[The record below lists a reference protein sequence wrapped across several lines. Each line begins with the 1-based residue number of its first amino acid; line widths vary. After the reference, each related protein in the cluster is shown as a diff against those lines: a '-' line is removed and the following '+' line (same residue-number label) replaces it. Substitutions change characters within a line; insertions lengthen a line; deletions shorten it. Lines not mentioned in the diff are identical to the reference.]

1 MLNTK
6 KNQLYN
12 LTFYVG
18 SSHFSLTL
26 FFLFLIQIQC
36 STVLSLHAFT
46 LVFSD
51 ALIFTPFAWQIQLP
65 LHSFNS
71 LKQLIFPV
79 MMLRT
84 LVISLSHQVAHISI
98 SHLSFLRDP
107 KLLGT
112 RQTLNILECKD
123 EQDKFLFFKST
134 HHGVV
139 HRILSYIRSCC
150 PHPTPPP
157 LFRSVVSTGSS
168 SRCPFLDIDNLC
180 VLVTVFK

>member
-1 MLNTK
+1 ML
-6 KNQLYN
+6 
-12 LTFYVG
+12 
-18 SSHFSLTL
+18 H
-26 FFLFLIQIQC
+26 C
-36 STVLSLHAFT
+36 SLSLHAFT
-46 LVFSD
+46 LFSD
-51 ALIFTPFAWQIQLP
+51 ALIFTPFAWHIQLP

-71 LKQLIFPV
+71 LKQLIVPV

-98 SHLSFLRDP
+98 SHLSFLQDP

-112 RQTLNILECKD
+112 RQTLNILERKD

-134 HHGVV
+134 HHGVI

-150 PHPTPPP
+150 PHPTPPM
-157 LFRSVVSTGSS
+157 LSRSVVSTGSS
-168 SRCPFLDIDNLC
+168 SWCPFRDIDNLC